1 MSNDIHISVVIPVY
15 GCKTALIELY
25 LRLKQTLITITEDF
39 EIIMVNDASPD
50 GAWETIV
57 ELANK
62 DIRVKGINFSRN
74 FGQHYAITAGL
85 ENSSGEWVVIMD
97 CDLQDIPEEIPTLY
111 NKALEG
117 YDIVFG
123 QRLIRFDNFL
133 KKIFSK
139 FFYKTLEYFTE
150 TKQDYSIGNFGI
162 YRKKAVESVLS
173 MGDKI
178 RFFPPMIKWV
188 GFKSISVPVKHAER
202 SYGKTS
208 YSFRKLF
215 HLALNTILTFS
226 DKPLRLTVK
235 LGSFIVFSSIIFS
248 IYNLILFFNGKIL
261 EPGWTSIIISIWL
274 LSGIIIF
281 TLGIVGLYIGKIF
294 ENIKNRPI
302 YIINEK
308 VNL

>member
-1 MSNDIHISVVIPVY
+1 MKSNIHLSVVVPVY
-15 GCKTALIELY
+15 GCKTVLIELY
-25 LRLKQTLITITEDF
+25 LRLKQTLTTIAEDF
-39 EIIMVNDASPD
+39 EIIMINDASPD
-50 GAWETIV
+50 GPWETIV

-62 DIRVKGINFSRN
+62 DKRVKGINFSRN

-85 ENSSGEWVVIMD
+85 DKCIGRWIVIMD

-111 NKALEG
+111 KKALEG

-123 QRLIRFDNFL
+123 QRLIRFDNFF

-139 FFYKTLEYFTE
+139 FFYKALEYFTE

-162 YRKKAVESVLS
+162 YGKKAVESVLS

-261 EPGWTSIIISIWL
+261 APGWTSIIISIWF

-281 TLGIVGLYIGKIF
+281 TLGLVGLYIGKIF